1 MKMLKSRR
9 YREDISS
16 INRIVHKKSGVSLVE
31 IIVALL
37 ILALAALP
45 AVGTFSTYYS
55 TSTRQMEQEMAL
67 KIAESVINLMQSL
80 SYDMINDGTLTAVP
94 LDIQTPDGTV
104 QGTLNFGKPGPQMIG
119 LSADGKTPGH
129 PNNLYL
135 IGPQDPL
142 FLHPSKPIGSFY
154 TKEQAEQINKEKG
167 YIMKEDA
174 GRGYRRAVP
183 SPLPIDIIEKESI
196 KSLLDNGQVVICAG
210 GGGIPVIKQ
219 GDKLEGIAA
228 VIDKDYASAKLAELI
243 DADYLV
249 ILTAVNNVCLNYGK
263 ENEVVLKD
271 VKKAE
276 MATYL
281 EEGHFAKGSMYPKVQ
296 AVLNFLNNKNKVAV
310 IASLDNAKDAF
321 KLKAGTII
329 H

>member
-1 MKMLKSRR
+1 MAKYVVSLGGNALGNNPIEQKQALIKVAEAITDLIMDNN
-9 YREDISS
+9 EVA
-16 INRIVHKKSGVSLVE
+16 IVHGNG
-31 IIVALL
+31 
-37 ILALAALP
+37 P
-45 AVGTFSTYYS
+45 QVG
-55 TSTRQMEQEMAL
+55 M
-67 KIAESVINLMQSL
+67 INLAFETSKETPNMPFPECGAMSEGYIGYHIQNALYNSFKENNVNK
-80 SYDMINDGTLTAVP
+80 SVVTLITQV
-94 LDIQTPDGTV
+94 LVD
-104 QGTLNFGKPGPQMIG
+104 
-119 LSADGKTPGH
+119 
-129 PNNLYL
+129 
-135 IGPQDPL
+135 PQDPL

-154 TKEQAEQINKEKG
+154 NKEQAEQINKEKG

-174 GRGYRRAVP
+174 GRGYRRVVP

-219 GDKLEGIAA
+219 DNKLEGVAA

-271 VKKAE
+271 VKKGDIAK
-276 MATYL
+276 YL

-310 IASLDNAKDAF
+310 IASLDNAKEAF
-321 KLKAGTII
+321 KLKAGTIVK
-329 H
+329 

>member
-1 MKMLKSRR
+1 MAKYVVSLGGNALGNNPIEQKQALIKVAEAITDLIMGGN
-9 YREDISS
+9 EVA
-16 INRIVHKKSGVSLVE
+16 IVHGNG
-31 IIVALL
+31 
-37 ILALAALP
+37 P
-45 AVGTFSTYYS
+45 QVG
-55 TSTRQMEQEMAL
+55 M
-67 KIAESVINLMQSL
+67 INLAFETSKETPSMPFPECGAMSEGYIGYHIQNALYNSFKENNVNK
-80 SYDMINDGTLTAVP
+80 SVVTLITQV
-94 LDIQTPDGTV
+94 LVD
-104 QGTLNFGKPGPQMIG
+104 
-119 LSADGKTPGH
+119 
-129 PNNLYL
+129 
-135 IGPQDPL
+135 PQDPL

-154 TKEQAEQINKEKG
+154 NKEQAEQINKEKC

-174 GRGYRRAVP
+174 GRGYRRVVP
-183 SPLPIDIIEKESI
+183 SPLPIDIMEKESI
-196 KSLLDNGQVVICAG
+196 KALLDNGQVVICAG

-219 GDKLEGIAA
+219 DNKLEGVAA

-310 IASLDNAKDAF
+310 IASLDNAKEAF

-329 H
+329 R

>member
-1 MKMLKSRR
+1 MAKYVVSLGGNALGNNPIEQKQALIKVAEAITDLIMDNN
-9 YREDISS
+9 EVA
-16 INRIVHKKSGVSLVE
+16 IVHGNG
-31 IIVALL
+31 
-37 ILALAALP
+37 P
-45 AVGTFSTYYS
+45 QVG
-55 TSTRQMEQEMAL
+55 M
-67 KIAESVINLMQSL
+67 INLAFETSKETPNMPFPECGAMSEGYIGYHIQNALYNSFKENNVNK
-80 SYDMINDGTLTAVP
+80 SVVTLITQV
-94 LDIQTPDGTV
+94 LVD
-104 QGTLNFGKPGPQMIG
+104 
-119 LSADGKTPGH
+119 
-129 PNNLYL
+129 
-135 IGPQDPL
+135 PQDPL

-154 TKEQAEQINKEKG
+154 NKEQAEQINKEKG

-174 GRGYRRAVP
+174 GRGYRRVVP

-219 GDKLEGIAA
+219 DNKLEGVAA

-271 VKKAE
+271 VKKDDIAK
-276 MATYL
+276 YL

-329 H
+329 K